1 MAPETLAAA
10 RRIRRAQLRR
20 AVVLLAGGALLLVG
34 MPVLIRVAPW
44 LVEARLLGV
53 PGAWLVVAVL
63 PYPVMAVLAW
73 AHLVAAERA
82 ERGPAGPAVD
92 DT

>member
-1 MAPETLAAA
+1 
-10 RRIRRAQLRR
+10 AQLRR
-20 AVVLLAGGALLLVG
+20 AAALLAAGALLLFGV
-34 MPVLIRVAPW
+34 PALVRLAPG
-44 LVEARLLGV
+44 LVEARLFGV

-82 ERGPAGPAVD
+82 ERDPADSPPARDGP
-92 DT
+92 